1 MTEKEETFMA
11 GGILAVIGLYAIAFP
26 HDFQAGFFLLGIGLA
41 IMASVSEDFR
51 QKFFDCIL
59 SIFRSLWDLVSP
71 A

>member
-1 MTEKEETFMA
+1 MTKKEETFMA
-11 GGILAVIGLYAIAFP
+11 GGILAVIGLYTIAFP

-71 A
+71 T